1 MQGMANQQAGISAVA
16 LSPLPL
22 IVEPVLRATC
32 LLKQGGMGEQPQ
44 RPQMAVTGAVKVVA
58 AKSSM
63 LKRLV
68 FLFDSDPLVFA
79 G

>member
-1 MQGMANQQAGISAVA
+1 MRQVHRAGEKLFIDYAG
-16 LSPLPL
+16 PTP
-22 IVEPVLRATC
+22 
-32 LLKQGGMGEQPQ
+32 
-44 RPQMAVTGAVKVVA
+44 GAVKVVA

-68 FLFDSDPLVFA
+68 FVFDSDPLVFA

>member
-1 MQGMANQQAGISAVA
+1 MEQYKVTLSEQERAELQAIVA
-16 LSPLPL
+16 
-22 IVEPVLRATC
+22 
-32 LLKQGGMGEQPQ
+32 
-44 RPQMAVTGAVKVVA
+44 GAVKVVA

-63 LKRLV
+63 LRRVV